1 MDASLAITLVAVGA
15 AALALWALGRFPD
28 FGPQTLGRAILLV
41 AAAFVLQTL
50 ILTAAPPVVA
60 PVPSPAAILVVILPA
75 LTFLFWALG
84 CVVRSVVLLV
94 APYRR

>member
-28 FGPQTLGRAILLV
+28 LGPQTLSRAILLV
-41 AAAFVLQTL
+41 AAAFVLQTP
-50 ILTAAPPVVA
+50 ILAAVPPVVSA
-60 PVPSPAAILVVILPA
+60 AGVPAAILVVILPA

>member
-1 MDASLAITLVAVGA
+1 
-15 AALALWALGRFPD
+15 
-28 FGPQTLGRAILLV
+28 
-41 AAAFVLQTL
+41 VLQTP
-50 ILTAAPPVVA
+50 ILAAVPPVVSA
-60 PVPSPAAILVVILPA
+60 AGVPAAILVVILPA